1 MTRTILTLLL
11 STAFTLGA
19 CQKND
24 TAADSNTLAVDN
36 LTVGNADLGNA
47 SSTASL
53 DSAFVTDGIKS
64 DTAEV
69 AIAQLAASKGSSQA
83 VKDFANMLV
92 TDHGA
97 HKQKLVALANSAGVT
112 VPTEP
117 AEEGHAN
124 LLKLQKLSGAEFD
137 KTFAQMLVD
146 SHKKGIAKN
155 EAQAKSSDPQTAAI
169 ATETLPVLR
178 KHLAAAEAL
187 AK

>member
-1 MTRTILTLLL
+1 MTRTALALLL
-11 STAFTLGA
+11 STAFALAA
-19 CQKND
+19 CQNNGSIANND
-24 TAADSNTLAVDN
+24 TLAVDN

-53 DSAFVTDGIKS
+53 DTAFVTDGIKS

-69 AIAQLAASKGSSQA
+69 AIAQLAASRGSAAA

-97 HKQKLVALANSAGVT
+97 HKQKLVDLANSAGVT

-137 KTFAQMLVD
+137 KTFAQMLVE
-146 SHKKGIAKN
+146 SHQKGIAKN
-155 EAQAKSSDPQTAAI
+155 EAQARSGDPQTAAI